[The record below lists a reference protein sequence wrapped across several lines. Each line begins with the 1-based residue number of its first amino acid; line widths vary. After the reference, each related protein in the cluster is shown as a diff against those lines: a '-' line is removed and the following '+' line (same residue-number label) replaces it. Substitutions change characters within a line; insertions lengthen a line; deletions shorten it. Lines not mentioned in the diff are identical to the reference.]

1 MHPSCVSLT
10 AQINGMLLPS
20 YNNIFF
26 DCAELQNYIMGR
38 NVYYVLMFIHFLKT
52 STIFFNDRVKTITV

>member
-10 AQINGMLLPS
+10 AQINGMLLTS
-20 YNNIFF
+20 YCNIFF

-38 NVYYVLMFIHFLKT
+38 NVYYVLMFIHF
-52 STIFFNDRVKTITV
+52 